1 MTTKQQT
8 DILRARSPQQWR
20 LLINQVPKDIRAYVA
35 RLVWWDWFS
44 HRPVTDAWTH
54 LNDLIHIPYSM
65 LMWERENPD
74 KVKEP
79 NPKEIKS
86 VLQAL
91 GYPKALAEN
100 RI

>member
-1 MTTKQQT
+1 MTTKEQT
-8 DILRARSPQQWR
+8 DIIRARSPQQWR

-44 HRPVTDAWTH
+44 H
-54 LNDLIHIPYSM
+54 
-65 LMWERENPD
+65 NP
-74 KVKEP
+74 E
-79 NPKEIKS
+79 EIKS

-91 GYPKALAEN
+91 GYPKTLAEN